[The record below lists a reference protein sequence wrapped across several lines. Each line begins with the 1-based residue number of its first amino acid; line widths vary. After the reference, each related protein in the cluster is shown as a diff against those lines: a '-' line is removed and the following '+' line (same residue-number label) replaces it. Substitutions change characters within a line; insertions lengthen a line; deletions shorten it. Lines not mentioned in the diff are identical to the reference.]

1 MVAGYSGY
9 YDHKYNTLNNV
20 DPTQYYTGSQFD
32 GQAFTLSANYGLP
45 IGKNGGFINIGANL
59 LTQGKT
65 FRALPDTNWSTDP
78 GSKYVALILLI
89 TEEPLETAL

>member
-1 MVAGYSGY
+1 VKKLLVVAGYSGY

-45 IGKNGGFINIGANL
+45 IGNNGGFIKYRGKPAHTREDI
-59 LTQGKT
+59 QGIAGHELVHK
-65 FRALPDTNWSTDP
+65 
-78 GSKYVALILLI
+78 SKF
-89 TEEPLETAL
+89 